1 MALDSSLLFAPAH
14 QQAALIRT
22 KQISSLELTEAYL
35 TRIASLN
42 PRVNAFITVT
52 ADVHAPMR
60 EPPMRAIARGEMAG
74 PLHGVP
80 YAPRTSSPPRA
91 S

>member
-1 MALDSSLLFAPAH
+1 MALDANLLFAPAH

-52 ADVHAPMR
+52 GR
-60 EPPMRAIARGEMAG
+60 SGEGRRARRRRR
-74 PLHGVP
+74 H
-80 YAPRTSSPPRA
+80 RSR
-91 S
+91 